1 MAAPNVITGYNPG
14 NNLAGQVI
22 AFNLTLSPTAVA
34 NAVAPEYTCTVT
46 GLLSTDIILAVQK
59 PTHQA
64 GIGLVGARCT
74 ASGVLSVGWVNPTA
88 ATVTPTASEV
98 YKVVVYRPNPLDAA
112 SMPITMAEANTLPAS
127 GF

>member
-98 YKVVVYRPNPLDAA
+98 YKVLVFRPHPANAVALPATLAATNPLP
-112 SMPITMAEANTLPAS
+112 ST

>member
-1 MAAPNVITGYNPG
+1 MAAPNVVSSSGAT
-14 NNLAGQVI
+14 LLHGQVM
-22 AFNLTLSPTAVA
+22 AFSLTLSPTAVA
-34 NAVAPEYTCTVT
+34 NVVAPEYTCTVT

-74 ASGVLSVGWVNPTA
+74 ASGILSIGWVNPTA

-98 YKVVVYRPNPLDAA
+98 YKVVVYRPNPTDAA
-112 SMPITMAEANTLPAS
+112 SLPSTLAATDPIPST

>member
-1 MAAPNVITGYNPG
+1 MAAPNIITSSDPG
-14 NNLAGQVI
+14 TAVPGQFM
-22 AFNLTLSPTAVA
+22 AFSLTLSPTAVA

-46 GLLSTDIILAVQK
+46 GLLSSDIIIAVNK

-64 GIGLVGARCT
+64 GLGMVGARCT
-74 ASGVLSVGWVNPTA
+74 ASGVLSIGWVNPTG

-98 YKVVVYRPNPLDAA
+98 YKVMVFRPHPANAVALPTTLAATSPLP
-112 SMPITMAEANTLPAS
+112 ST